1 MVRSAAVL
9 IDEVVRAL
17 NERTWPDHVA
27 RDLGPSVGETV
38 APYLRLVV
46 GAVLGAVV
54 ESMTEDATVPLGAS
68 KVGGLPHVDD
78 DFRWPTEDDTDDALA
93 LVCQVNLAEA
103 PRAVRGLPDHGMLYL
118 FSIYDSDRAYGY
130 EIDETTTKLVYVPEP
145 GPLVVAVA
153 PDDLAEDGVLP
164 ERRLM
169 LGPAL
174 LAEESTEDGGYRE
187 ARFDYDVE
195 RAIDEEVVRRGGA
208 SCGVVRLL
216 GHAYPFRAE
225 TRELFDADSAIL
237 LLYVNGYAVGP
248 YAWGEGDF
256 HVVVDGDALASGRL
270 AEAEV
275 LFEPGT

>member
-17 NERTWPDHVA
+17 NERTWPAHVA
-27 RDLGPSVGETV
+27 RGLGPWVGETV

-46 GAVLGAVV
+46 GAAV
-54 ESMTEDATVPLGAS
+54 EDATVPLGAS

-78 DFRWPTEDDTDDALA
+78 DFRWPTEDGTDGALA

-103 PRAVRGLPDHGMLYL
+103 PTSVRGLPNRGMLYL
-118 FSIYDSDRAYGY
+118 FSIYDPDRAYGY
-130 EIDETTTKLVYVPEP
+130 EIDETTTKLVYVREP
-145 GPLVVAVA
+145 GTLSVAVA
-153 PDDLAEDGVLP
+153 PDDLSEDGVLP
-164 ERRLM
+164 ERRLA

-174 LAEESTEDGGYRE
+174 LAEESTEDGGYQE

-195 RAIDEEVVRRGGA
+195 RAIDEEVGRRGGA
-208 SCGVVRLL
+208 PCGVVRLL

-248 YAWGEGDF
+248 CAWGEGDF

>member
-17 NERTWPDHVA
+17 NERTWPDYVA

-38 APYLRLVV
+38 APYLRLVI
-46 GAVLGAVV
+46 GAAV
-54 ESMTEDATVPLGAS
+54 EAIMEDGGVPLGGS

-103 PRAVRGLPDHGMLYL
+103 PRAVQGLPDHGMLYL
-118 FSIYDSDRAYGY
+118 FSIYDPDRAYGY

>member
-38 APYLRLVV
+38 APYLRLVI
-46 GAVLGAVV
+46 GAAVEAV
-54 ESMTEDATVPLGAS
+54 MEDGGVPLGAS

-78 DFRWPTEDDTDDALA
+78 DFQWPTEDGTDDALA

-103 PRAVRGLPDHGMLYL
+103 PTSVRGLPDRGMLYL
-118 FSIYDSDRAYGY
+118 FTIYDPDRAYGY
-130 EIDETTTKLVYVPEP
+130 EIDETTTKLVYVREP
-145 GPLVVAVA
+145 GPMAVAVA

-164 ERRLM
+164 ERRLT

-208 SCGVVRLL
+208 PCGVVRLL